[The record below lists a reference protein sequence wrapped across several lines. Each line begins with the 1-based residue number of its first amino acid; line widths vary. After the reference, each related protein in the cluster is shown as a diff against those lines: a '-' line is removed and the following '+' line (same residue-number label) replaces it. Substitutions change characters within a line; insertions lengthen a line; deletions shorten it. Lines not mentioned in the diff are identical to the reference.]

1 VAHRSVSAGG
11 PWIVAAM
18 SDNEKM
24 KLCMLGVLAI
34 ALSIMVI
41 VYLPVWY
48 R

>member
-11 PWIVAAM
+11 PWIVTAM
-18 SDNEKM
+18 SDDEKM
-24 KLCMLGVLAI
+24 KLCMLASLAI
-34 ALSIMVI
+34 ALSIMLI